1 MILQAIIVWRKGEY
15 LGGIDAVVV
24 AKQRH
29 GPLSG
34 VALLSVPRCQFHQC
48 HVREVM
54 PVNVYQSYI
63 HIAFL
68 LF

>member
-1 MILQAIIVWRKGEY
+1 MILQRVIVLSERED

-24 AKQRH
+24 AKHRH

-34 VALLSVPRCQFHQC
+34 VALLPVPRCQFHQC

-63 HIAFL
+63 HIA
-68 LF
+68 LFV